1 MDRDGGAAGPPVA
14 GVLLAAGTS
23 RRMGENKLL
32 LEQEGESILR
42 RAVRTALAAGLAPLV
57 VVLGHESER
66 TQAELAGLDCTPVF
80 HPGYRSG
87 VAGSL
92 RAGIAA
98 LPATCRAAVVLL
110 ADMPRVTSGM
120 IVALVERFRESAPP
134 LVLSDYEGVEAP
146 PTLFDRSLFAE
157 LAALEGDRGGAPV
170 ARRHRDRAAVLAW
183 PRAALRDL
191 DRPKDLDGPLR
202 PERG

>member
-120 IVALVERFRESAPP
+120 IALPC
-134 LVLSDYEGVEAP
+134 
-146 PTLFDRSLFAE
+146 
-157 LAALEGDRGGAPV
+157 AAA
-170 ARRHRDRAAVLAW
+170 AMRRL
-183 PRAALRDL
+183 P
-191 DRPKDLDGPLR
+191 
-202 PERG
+202 